1 MQMRKICNIYQQHF
15 PALHVIIMTEEEE
28 EKEEGKKPSATS
40 SCMQAEKKRQI
51 VREKTNTIHAPETVV
66 VKSEPL
72 IKR

>member
-1 MQMRKICNIYQQHF
+1 
-15 PALHVIIMTEEEE
+15 MTEEEE
-28 EKEEGKKPSATS
+28 EEGKKPSATS

>member
-1 MQMRKICNIYQQHF
+1 
-15 PALHVIIMTEEEE
+15 MTEEEE
-28 EKEEGKKPSATS
+28 EENKPSATP

>member
-15 PALHVIIMTEEEE
+15 PALHVSIMTEEEE
-28 EKEEGKKPSATS
+28 EENKPSATP